1 MKKIILMASFLTA
14 TTMAFSQADALTK
27 FFDKYEGQS
36 GFTSVNVSEKL
47 FSLAASATPVD
58 QADVKE
64 LVDGIKGVKVLAFE
78 NAEGNVKSKE
88 LFTEAQKLLPSA
100 SYEELMTV
108 NSDGEQ
114 VIMLGKTASESVLE
128 EMILLVQDE
137 EEFVLVWINGIIDM
151 KNISKLSEMG
161 IDHLD
166 ELDKIENK

>member
-1 MKKIILMASFLTA
+1 MKKIILSAALLALTSISFA
-14 TTMAFSQADALTK
+14 QADALTM
-27 FFDKYEGQS
+27 FFEKYEGKT

-47 FSLAASATPVD
+47 FSLAASATPAD

-64 LVDGIKGVKVLAFE
+64 LVDGIKGIKVLAFE
-78 NAEGNVKSKE
+78 NSEGNIKSKE
-88 LFTEAQKLLPSA
+88 LFAEAQKLLPSGQ
-100 SYEELMTV
+100 YEELMTV

-114 VIMLGKTASESVLE
+114 VIMLGKTASESVIE
-128 EMILLVQDE
+128 EMILLVEDE

-166 ELDKIENK
+166 ELNKIEDK

>member
-1 MKKIILMASFLTA
+1 MKKIILLASLFAA
-14 TTMAFSQADALTK
+14 TSIAFSQADALTM
-27 FFDKYEGQS
+27 FFEKYEGKS

-47 FSLAASATPVD
+47 FALAASATPVD

-64 LVDGIKGVKVLAFE
+64 LVEGIKGVKVLAFE
-78 NAEGNVKSKE
+78 NSEGNIKSIE
-88 LFTEAQKLLPSA
+88 LFSEAQKLLPSGK
-100 SYEELMTV
+100 YEELMTV

-114 VIMLGKTASESVLE
+114 VIMLGKTTSDSVIE

-166 ELDKIENK
+166 DLDKIENK